1 MKTLE
6 TRFHPIVWGQQRRG
20 SAVLIIFV
28 LLAAMSAIVIANTH
42 TLHLLK
48 QELRLLDER
57 QNQRLHAPRSA
68 Q

>member
-6 TRFHPIVWGQQRRG
+6 TRFHPALRRQHRHG
-20 SAVLIIFV
+20 SAVLVIFV
-28 LLAAMSAIVIANTH
+28 LLAAVSLLVIANTH

-57 QNQRLHAPRSA
+57 QKQRLHSGSA
-68 Q
+68 L